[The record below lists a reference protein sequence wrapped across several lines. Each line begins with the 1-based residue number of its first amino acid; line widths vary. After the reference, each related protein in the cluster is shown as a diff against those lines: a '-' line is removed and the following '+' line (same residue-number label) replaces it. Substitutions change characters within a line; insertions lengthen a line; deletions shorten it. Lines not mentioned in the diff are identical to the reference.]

1 MKKAWTVLMFVF
13 SCAFAQAQ
21 PYAGGVYPVKM
32 LINSNPNPAGTPTW
46 IPWNGKIEPTVT
58 PTSTPTW
65 NATTTR
71 TQPPTPT
78 ATATNTPV
86 MGQSEVRYMRPS
98 DHPTETS
105 YQVVPTTSPTA
116 IVIPA
121 TTPGYHN
128 KLEIQVQVPETGTGF
143 FVFTRNGIME
153 NCPPGFRGTIYP
165 LCVDN
170 GPMTIQCG
178 GGVTGTIGRL
188 NIYRAIVQDGH

>member
-71 TQPPTPT
+71 TQPPTAT

-86 MGQSEVRYMRPS
+86 MVQSEVRNVRQSENYSRS
-98 DHPTETS
+98 S
-105 YQVVPTTSPTA
+105 YLIIPVLSPTP

-121 TTPGYHN
+121 TTPGFYNKIELDVQTIGITWATLLFNSSTHN
-128 KLEIQVQVPETGTGF
+128 FGPFIP
-143 FVFTRNGIME
+143 RNFYLFG
-153 NCPPGFRGTIYP
+153 
-165 LCVDN
+165 DSN
-170 GPMTIQCG
+170 GPVTINISG
-178 GGVTGTIGRL
+178 NAEGVTTRVNVLSSVVRQGF
-188 NIYRAIVQDGH
+188 